1 MMNTRWVKALSK
13 WRLSPRAAQRGD
25 LGMRSQWATYLLGI
39 FTQNSSDFLSGTCP
53 ICQPQ
58 NFGKDIWK
66 WDIAVWMLANGD
78 FIQLLSFTRTW
89 MHRNCL
95 FGFSMARKFAQS
107 KDSYLSVS
115 WKLQNIKTVY
125 TLAYLT

>member
-1 MMNTRWVKALSK
+1 MMNTRWVKDLSK
-13 WRLSPRAAQRGD
+13 WRLSTRAAQRGD

-39 FTQNSSDFLSGTCP
+39 FAQNSSEFLSGTCP

-58 NFGKDIWK
+58 NFGKDMKVGHSCLNASK
-66 WDIAVWMLANGD
+66 WG
-78 FIQLLSFTRTW
+78 FYTLLSFTQTW

-95 FGFSMARKFAQS
+95 FGFWMARKFAQS

-115 WKLQNIKTVY
+115 WKPQNIKTVY